1 MTNIKTLILNSF
13 NFIQPFNHTGKMTL
27 REGPNTTFYL
37 KVNYIYKRW
46 GMYLPPR
53 PQVWNLPSSPFSHT
67 FPSLKF
73 LLKNFPT
80 ISFVFSNLFRK
91 TFFTYLPITTSPHL
105 TSKLHLFIMILPPS
119 SLPLF
124 HLNSYLKTYLKSIVR
139 NSYSSHFFPTF
150 ASAKKPTT

>member
-91 TFFTYLPITTSPHL
+91 TFFTYLPHHYLTSPHL
-105 TSKLHLFIMILPPS
+105 KTS
-119 SLPLF
+119 SLYHDFTPFILTVISLKF
-124 HLNSYLKTYLKSIVR
+124 ILKNLLKKYSKKLIFFTFLPHLRL
-139 NSYSSHFFPTF
+139 
-150 ASAKKPTT
+150 AEKPTT